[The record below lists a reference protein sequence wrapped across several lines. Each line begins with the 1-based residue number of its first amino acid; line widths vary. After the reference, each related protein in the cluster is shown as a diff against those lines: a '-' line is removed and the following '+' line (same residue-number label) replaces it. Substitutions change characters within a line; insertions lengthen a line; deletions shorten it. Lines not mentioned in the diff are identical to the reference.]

1 MFKELIMIGA
11 SILMLVLTL
20 TNYLSAHATIND
32 SNTAGNMTALVK
44 QTSTE
49 VGHNVSTAMNE
60 TGEEVSI
67 AMNETGEEV
76 STAMNETGEEVR
88 STLNQLGHNLSD
100 VGSEIGAEI
109 LNETEKTAK
118 KVGIGAA
125 EVLSNISGEIKEG
138 LRDK

>member
-1 MFKELIMIGA
+1 MFKELIIIGA
-11 SILMLVLTL
+11 SISMLVLTL
-20 TNYLSAHATIND
+20 TNYLSANATIND

-49 VGHNVSTAMNE
+49 VGHNVST
-60 TGEEVSI
+60 

-125 EVLSNISGEIKEG
+125 DVLSNISGEIKEG

>member
-1 MFKELIMIGA
+1 MRLMFKELIMIGA

-20 TNYLSAHATIND
+20 TNYLSTHATIND

-49 VGHNVSTAMNE
+49 VGHNVST
-60 TGEEVSI
+60 

>member
-20 TNYLSAHATIND
+20 TNYLSTHATIND

-49 VGHNVSTAMNE
+49 VGHNVST
-60 TGEEVSI
+60 